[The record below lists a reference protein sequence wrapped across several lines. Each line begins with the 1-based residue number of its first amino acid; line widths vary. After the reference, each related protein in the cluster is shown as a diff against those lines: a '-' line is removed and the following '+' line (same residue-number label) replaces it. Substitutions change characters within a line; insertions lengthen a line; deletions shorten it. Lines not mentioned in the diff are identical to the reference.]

1 MDRDDW
7 ADKKKADSL
16 EARLPL
22 GTPPSA
28 KPLIAAVAIGALAI
42 ATIPWTLWAA
52 APAVLAIA
60 VALLVVRRGRAR
72 RRGQPFL
79 TIHSWGITRADPHG
93 TLRLAAWTEPFGVT
107 VLSDHARERVLL
119 AFTTAHQTRFVGV
132 RVDGAAADRLLLG
145 AATLADSDA
154 LSIHATADSSLS
166 TTDALTL
173 LDLVRQRVPQALRR
187 ILLSGA
193 RGERIVLDER
203 ELRVEWSQDG
213 TTPTDRERKAAE
225 LARPRRSFDLGLP
238 LEWRGFLFH
247 EASGPVATIYQ
258 ATWVRQGPSE
268 VVLVAQLPPEIA
280 RYGVGLGT
288 RVDRSAVL
296 RDLRLMQSLPGDPP
310 PRDLRL
316 AIERVFMLPLRQ
328 ALDAAP
334 RSAWTPD
341 PPPRTSSPDLGV

>member
-7 ADKKKADSL
+7 AATKKADSL

-22 GTPPSA
+22 GPPPSA
-28 KPLIAAVAIGALAI
+28 APLVAVVALGALAI
-42 ATIPWTLWAA
+42 AAIPWTLWAT
-52 APAVLAIA
+52 APAVFAIA
-60 VALLVVRRGRAR
+60 VALLLVRRARAQV
-72 RRGQPFL
+72 RGQPFL

-154 LSIHATADSSLS
+154 LSIHATSDTSLS

-193 RGERIVLDER
+193 RGERVVLDER
-203 ELRVEWSQDG
+203 ELRVDWSQDG
-213 TTPTDRERKAAE
+213 TTPI
-225 LARPRRSFDLGLP
+225 ARPRRSFDLALP

-268 VVLVAQLPPEIA
+268 LVLVAQLPPEIA

-334 RSAWTPD
+334 RSARTPD
-341 PPPRTSSPDLGV
+341 KPSRTSSPDLGI